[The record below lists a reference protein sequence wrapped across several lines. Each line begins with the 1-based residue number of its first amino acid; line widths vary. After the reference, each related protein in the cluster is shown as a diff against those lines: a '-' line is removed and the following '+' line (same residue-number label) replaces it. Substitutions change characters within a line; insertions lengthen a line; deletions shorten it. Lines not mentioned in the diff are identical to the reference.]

1 MNAACRFE
9 YSFDVLSIGRSPVI
23 SFYDLSE
30 LSHSARNFDILSEAG
45 SPAMVFEITGE
56 VDCSAMSSSDDM
68 SDARC
73 FRRPFY

>member
-1 MNAACRFE
+1 MNAARRFE

-23 SFYDLSE
+23 SFYVLNE
-30 LSHSARNFDILSEAG
+30 LSHAAGNFGILSETG
-45 SPAMVFEITGE
+45 SPAKVFEIAGE
-56 VDCSAMSSSDDM
+56 VDCSEVSSSDDM

>member
-1 MNAACRFE
+1 MNAARRFE

-23 SFYDLSE
+23 SFYVLSE
-30 LSHSARNFDILSEAG
+30 LSHSASNFDILNETG
-45 SPAMVFEITGE
+45 SPATVFDVTGE
-56 VDCSAMSSSDDM
+56 VDCSELSSSSDM